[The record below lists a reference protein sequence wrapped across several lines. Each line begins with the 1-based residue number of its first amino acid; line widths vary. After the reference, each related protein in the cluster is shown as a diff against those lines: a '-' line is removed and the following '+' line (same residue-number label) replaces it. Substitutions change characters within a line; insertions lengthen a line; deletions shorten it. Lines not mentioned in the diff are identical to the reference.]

1 MGLVYDPRDTDRVKA
16 ALTRNLATA
25 VSALAELE
33 RACAGLTSALE
44 SGQLSGQGYSAI
56 GALFSEAIVPSI
68 GDAKADIATLQ
79 KDAERFAF
87 EDAKISPFGVLKE
100 HELWVQVQ
108 ATRNQRDATERLM
121 QVNEE
126 AATAL
131 AGLPLLSEALPLMN
145 KRLELILNH
154 LETELRDL
162 EDRLAA
168 LQDFDAATRGLF
180 QKGLAKTTVAAMV
193 TASMTRRDVPA
204 GKGPSGW
211 TDSELMNLL
220 SLLSPSQV
228 EELLSRNSELA
239 QRFWDTPP
247 PPETVATWWKGLSPA
262 DREKW
267 CQAAPSIIGNLPG
280 LDADTRIHA
289 NSIQLQRDLRDRSID
304 PNSPRGI
311 VLRDILKALGVDK
324 FSGPGLDYEKL
335 ARESDPSRG
344 LLAYNST
351 HLPPLAAVAV
361 GETRAEKSGKV
372 TWTIPGMD
380 SGLGEPGR
388 LSGWTG
394 AAANLWW
401 EQKDTEPGVPHLVV
415 AWIGYEPPTQ
425 DASVLQGD
433 RARAGAS
440 RLSKELDGQWA
451 ADSILGGNPHPF
463 TAVVAHSYGT
473 TVAANALSA
482 GNGMAHNVQ
491 SVVFLASA
499 GLEQSIPHADTL
511 SVDGGAGH
519 VYVSQ
524 SSQDT
529 VANLGRTMSG
539 RSDPRDD
546 LFGAQEFSSEGD
558 PAHKLAP
565 TDGHDPVGHGTDRGN
580 LLAPHASKGHG
591 YLDPDTEAI
600 HNTAAASLGLD
611 GEINGGTRP
620 GLPSQ
625 FPSRV
630 PSQLHAPLQ
639 RPSPSPGVRS

>member
-1 MGLVYDPRDTDRVKA
+1 
-16 ALTRNLATA
+16 
-25 VSALAELE
+25 
-33 RACAGLTSALE
+33 
-44 SGQLSGQGYSAI
+44 
-56 GALFSEAIVPSI
+56 
-68 GDAKADIATLQ
+68 
-79 KDAERFAF
+79 
-87 EDAKISPFGVLKE
+87 
-100 HELWVQVQ
+100 
-108 ATRNQRDATERLM
+108 
-121 QVNEE
+121 
-126 AATAL
+126 
-131 AGLPLLSEALPLMN
+131 
-145 KRLELILNH
+145 
-154 LETELRDL
+154 
-162 EDRLAA
+162 
-168 LQDFDAATRGLF
+168 
-180 QKGLAKTTVAAMV
+180 
-193 TASMTRRDVPA
+193 
-204 GKGPSGW
+204 
-211 TDSELMNLL
+211 
-220 SLLSPSQV
+220 
-228 EELLSRNSELA
+228 LA
-239 QRFWDTPP
+239 QRFWDSPP
-247 PPETVATWWKGLSPA
+247 PADTVATWWKGLSPA
-262 DREKW
+262 EREKW

-289 NSIQLQRDLRDRSID
+289 NTIQFQRDLHDPTID

-351 HLPPLAAVAV
+351 HQPPLAAVAV

-372 TWTIPGMD
+372 TWTVPGMN
-380 SGLGEPGR
+380 SGLGEPDR
-388 LSGWTG
+388 LSGWTR
-394 AAANLWW
+394 AAANLWRKQ
-401 EQKDTEPGVPHLVV
+401 EETERGVPHMVV

-451 ADSILGGNPHPF
+451 ADSILGGNPHPY

-473 TVAANALSA
+473 TVAADALSA

-499 GLEQSIPHADTL
+499 GVEQSIPHADTL

-529 VANLGRTMSG
+529 VANLGRTLSG

-546 LFGAQEFSSEGD
+546 LFGAKEFSSEGD

-565 TDGHDPVGHGTDRGN
+565 TDGHDPVGHGTDRGD
-580 LLAPHASKGHG
+580 LFAPHASKGHG

-611 GEINGGTRP
+611 DKVNGGTHA
-620 GLPSQ
+620 GFPSQ
-625 FPSRV
+625 FPPRA
-630 PSQLHAPLQ
+630 PSQLQAPS
-639 RPSPSPGVRS
+639 RWPSPGAHS